1 LTETIIETDERP
13 GVELELAGAPPSL
26 FGTSDPRIALE
37 RMSELADA
45 LVDVVRQKKLS
56 TRIQGRDHLA
66 VEAWQTLGGLV
77 GVFAA
82 IIWTRPNESG
92 DGYVA
97 RAEARTLRGELVG
110 AAEAECS
117 RAEKVWSDRYPYT
130 LRSMAQTRAI
140 SRALRAPLAQI
151 AVLAG
156 YEATAAE
163 EMPVV
168 DVTRTEPEPNPVA
181 THPRSAA
188 DPVAVTDEQA
198 AEIETLVRSLEA
210 CDADTDWRAW
220 CREQA
225 GPWREL
231 TEGGAAILIRRLR
244 ERLAEH
250 ASSEG
255 GQP

>member
-1 LTETIIETDERP
+1 MTETTIEADERP
-13 GVELELAGAPPSL
+13 GTELELAGAPPSL
-26 FGTSDPRIALE
+26 FGTTDPRLALE

-56 TRIQGRDHLA
+56 TRIQGRDHLS

-82 IIWTRPNESG
+82 VTWTRPNETG
-92 DGYVA
+92 DGFVA
-97 RAEARTLRGELVG
+97 RAEARTIRGELVG

-117 RAEKVWSDRYPYT
+117 RAEKVWAERYPYT

-140 SRALRAPLAQI
+140 SRALRTPLAQI

-163 EMPVV
+163 EMAAGETSAIAGARGSPAA
-168 DVTRTEPEPNPVA
+168 PVA
-181 THPRSAA
+181 A
-188 DPVAVTDEQA
+188 TDEQA
-198 AEIETLVRSLEA
+198 ARVQAFLRSLEA
-210 CDADTDWRAW
+210 VEPDTDWQAW
-220 CREQA
+220 CREEV

-231 TEGGAAILIRRLR
+231 TEGGALILIRRLQ
-244 ERLAEH
+244 ERLRELAANEREE
-250 ASSEG
+250 A
-255 GQP
+255 

>member
-1 LTETIIETDERP
+1 MTSSEVVERLPVPVDEP
-13 GVELELAGAPPSL
+13 AGMPSL
-26 FGTSDPRIALE
+26 FGTSDPHVALA

-45 LVDVVRQKKLS
+45 LLDVVKAKGLS
-56 TRIQGRDHLA
+56 TRIHGRDHLA

-82 IIWTRPNESG
+82 ITWTKPNETG

-117 RAEKVWSDRYPYT
+117 RVEKTWSDRYPYT

-140 SRALRAPLAQI
+140 SRALRAPLAQV

-163 EMPVV
+163 EMVEV
-168 DVTRTEPEPNPVA
+168 ESTAERTGSP
-181 THPRSAA
+181 A
-188 DPVAVTDEQA
+188 DPVAATEEQK
-198 AEIETLVRSLEA
+198 EEVETLLRSLEA
-210 CDADTDWRAW
+210 CDPESDWRAYAFA
-220 CREQA
+220 QA
-225 GPWREL
+225 GPWREV
-231 TEGGAAILIRRLR
+231 TQAAADILIRKLQ
-244 ERLAEH
+244 ERYAELA
-250 ASSEG
+250 G
-255 GQP
+255 